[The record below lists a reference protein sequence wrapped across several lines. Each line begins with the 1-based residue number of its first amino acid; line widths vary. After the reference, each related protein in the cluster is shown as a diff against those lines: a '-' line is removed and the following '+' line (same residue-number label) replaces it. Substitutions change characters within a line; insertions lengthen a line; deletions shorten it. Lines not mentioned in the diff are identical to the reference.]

1 MEDGACRCQESRF
14 GVALRDMNVHVS
26 RTILM
31 CVSLLSYRAG
41 DDKDADEDVEKGFR
55 LVEERTHGRKTPVGA
70 DLDQRG
76 QGKALG
82 GDVGLWSSWS
92 E

>member
-1 MEDGACRCQESRF
+1 MVFVQ
-14 GVALRDMNVHVS
+14 
-26 RTILM
+26 
-31 CVSLLSYRAG
+31 VSLLSYCAG
-41 DDKDADEDVEKGFR
+41 DDKDADEDVKKGFR
-55 LVEERTHGRKTPVGA
+55 LVEERTHGRKTAVGENA
-70 DLDQRG
+70 DKRT